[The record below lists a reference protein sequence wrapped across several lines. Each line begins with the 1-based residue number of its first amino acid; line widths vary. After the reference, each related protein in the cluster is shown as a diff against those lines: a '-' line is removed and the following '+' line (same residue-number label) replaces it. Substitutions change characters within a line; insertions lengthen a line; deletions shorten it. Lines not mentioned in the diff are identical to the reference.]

1 MKKLAILAVALL
13 LVPASAMAG
22 MTAFMN
28 MDELSS
34 NEMATVTGQTGI
46 TIQADTGITGGTIG
60 WTDDNGFTAPDVT
73 TFTNPGVVTI
83 ALGAVTTGVSNILID
98 AGTKADLSESWIAIS
113 TNSITINATVNSIKV
128 GTALNNGASMG
139 KIQLVN
145 LALANTQMRISGH

>member
-28 MDELSS
+28 MDELNSQ
-34 NEMATVTGQTGI
+34 EMASVTGQTGI

-60 WTDDNGFTAPDVT
+60 WTDDNGFTAPDGT
-73 TFTNPGVVTI
+73 TFSQQGVVTI
-83 ALGAVTTGVSNILID
+83 ALGAITTGVSNILID
-98 AGTKADLSESWIAIS
+98 AGSNAAATESWIAIS
-113 TNSITINATVNSIKV
+113 TNTITINATINSIKV
-128 GTALNNGASMG
+128 GTALNDGASLG

-145 LALANTQMRISGH
+145 LALANTQMRITGH